1 MEFGRALVHI
11 LSSSYIQHR
20 FHNKWV
26 ILILQFAVHFIKSEP
41 NCNSE
46 TCPTSSDSD
55 HEIIGIKEDKDS
67 VVTLPVKKAEHV
79 VSNVLLLCV
88 LLSMSYLH

>member
-1 MEFGRALVHI
+1 MD
-11 LSSSYIQHR
+11 
-20 FHNKWV
+20 
-26 ILILQFAVHFIKSEP
+26 FIKSEP

-55 HEIIGIKEDKDS
+55 HEMISIKEDKDS

-79 VSNVLLLCV
+79 VSDVFLCA
-88 LLSMSYLH
+88 LLSMFYTSALNPLNTEVFHNFI